1 MFGSSQYSKH
11 QTFVLVLKLLV
22 SWNHS
27 YHKCALEGNKYKK
40 IMDRHNFSDNS
51 NSDALFSVGNKL
63 EKSAEKSLQITQI
76 QVVLIFLS
84 QKPANNKIQKF
95 IFSLNFIME
104 MNLYLVASYAKGKNL
119 NHSIARPNFCSAPFK
134 VTLLEIPESPEEY
147 REKLLAKLHRCRSNR
162 T

>member
-1 MFGSSQYSKH
+1 MKWPIERI
-11 QTFVLVLKLLV
+11 TNPREK
-22 SWNHS
+22 
-27 YHKCALEGNKYKK
+27 KYLHDFLWIK
-40 IMDRHNFSDNS
+40 ISR
-51 NSDALFSVGNKL
+51 AFSVRNKL